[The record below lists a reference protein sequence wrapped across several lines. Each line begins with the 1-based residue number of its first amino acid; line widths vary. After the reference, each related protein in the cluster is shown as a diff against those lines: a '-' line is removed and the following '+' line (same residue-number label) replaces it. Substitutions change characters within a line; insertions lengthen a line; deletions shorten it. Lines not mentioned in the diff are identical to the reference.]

1 MDKIWKNAY
10 DNAVPTIKLIG
21 DIMSYPALKNLG
33 INRPHE
39 ISGYTLTTE
48 NDNDV
53 LRVRYM
59 RQKGSLLPTSKRFKF
74 PRRPMPG
81 VHTLPGEPEMTE
93 ISPALED
100 ALAELSSLLSDSK
113 SEHDKK
119 VELIRELDEF
129 ESFIRTQLAEFRAEI
144 EKL

>member
-1 MDKIWKNAY
+1 MIIADK
-10 DNAVPTIKLIG
+10 PHELIG

-39 ISGYTLTTE
+39 ISGYTLTSE

-53 LRVRYM
+53 LRIRYV
-59 RQKGSLLPTSKRFKF
+59 RQKGSLLPTSKRFRF

-81 VHTLPGEPEMTE
+81 VHIAPGEPEMTE
-93 ISPALED
+93 ISPALEE
-100 ALAELSSLLSDSK
+100 ALAELSSLLSENK
-113 SEHDKK
+113 SEKNKK
-119 VELIRELDEF
+119 AELLKEIDEF